1 MILNNVTHE
10 DSLILNLMTRFTNYL
25 NFDKNKFCK
34 RMQIVVKLV
43 QISSMKIAL
52 LFLFLLRPDEPA
64 GIENL

>member
-1 MILNNVTHE
+1 MK
-10 DSLILNLMTRFTNYL
+10 RFTNYL

-34 RMQIVVKLV
+34 RLQIVVKLV